1 MRCGLHSCVE
11 GLICLQK
18 AVLERVHSN
27 GADWRRPSSSICS
40 VPGAALVHRV
50 FPHPSA
56 FGRATDMHSSMAHV
70 RVADLSMQVHSTLQM
85 THATMQIRHEDD
97 GQQSTS
103 PGSRCSQRRPSQE
116 AARAQL
122 QCCTAHSTIS
132 VGLAARWMP
141 LNR

>member
-11 GLICLQK
+11 GLICLQN
-18 AVLERVHSN
+18 AVLERLHSN

-50 FPHPSA
+50 FPHPRA
-56 FGRATDMHSSMAHV
+56 FGRTTDMHSSMAQV
-70 RVADLSMQVHSTLQM
+70 RVADLSMQVHTLQM

-103 PGSRCSQRRPSQE
+103 PGSMYK
-116 AARAQL
+116 
-122 QCCTAHSTIS
+122 STQ
-132 VGLAARWMP
+132 A
-141 LNR
+141 